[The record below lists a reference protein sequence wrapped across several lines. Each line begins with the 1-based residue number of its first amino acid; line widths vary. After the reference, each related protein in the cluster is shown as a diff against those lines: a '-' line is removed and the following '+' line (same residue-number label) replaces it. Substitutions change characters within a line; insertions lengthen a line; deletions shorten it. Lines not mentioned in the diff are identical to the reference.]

1 MPDPIASEVAK
12 WRSWIE
18 GPIRTDVVSMHFK
31 RMMWREVNAM
41 LEANPPV
48 AESPSAFWD
57 FLWDN
62 YATAQAIAIRRQ
74 ADVRRDTCSLG
85 RLITEMSGRADRLTR
100 EYYVSLLGERIDDEL
115 MVQWMNRGFD
125 RLADGADR
133 LDPKVCAQD
142 LKSLRDSARE
152 VIAYVDEH
160 VAHDAV
166 EPTAADMPT
175 YGDIHRA
182 IDAIGEVFNK
192 YSVAL
197 TGGWW
202 HTLEPVIQGDWQAI
216 FRLPWIAS

>member
-1 MPDPIASEVAK
+1 M
-12 WRSWIE
+12 
-18 GPIRTDVVSMHFK
+18 
-31 RMMWREVNAM
+31 
-41 LEANPPV
+41 
-48 AESPSAFWD
+48 
-57 FLWDN
+57 
-62 YATAQAIAIRRQ
+62 IRRQ

-85 RLITEMSGRADRLTR
+85 RLITEMSWRADRLTR

-115 MVQWMNRGFD
+115 MVQRMNRGFD

-133 LDPKVCAQD
+133 LDPKVCARD
-142 LKSLRDSARE
+142 RKSLRDSARE

-175 YGDIHRA
+175 YGDIHCA

-192 YSVAL
+192 YSLAL
-197 TGGWW
+197 TGRWW

-216 FRLPWIAS
+216 FRLPWISS